1 MSRRNAA
8 EKRPVLPDPQ
18 FNNRLASMMVHRLM
32 KHGKKSTAQKI
43 LSDAFGLINERTGS
57 DPIELF
63 ETAVKNVTPLVE
75 VRARRVGGA
84 TYQVP
89 MEVRQER
96 GTAMALRWLVNFSRS
111 RNGRSMAQKLAGEL
125 MDAANE
131 AGNAVRKREETH
143 KMAEANKAFAPYFDL
158 DCLRSLTPA
167 VSRVPLTM

>member
-18 FNNRLASMMVHRLM
+18 FNNRLATMMVHRLM
-32 KHGKKSTAQKI
+32 KHGKKSTAQRI
-43 LSDAFGLINERTGS
+43 LSDAFSLINERTGNN
-57 DPIELF
+57 PIELF
-63 ETAVKNVTPLVE
+63 ETAIKNVTPLVE

-111 RNGRSMAQKLAGEL
+111 RNGRSMAHKLAGEL

-131 AGNAVRKREETH
+131 SGNAVRKREETH
-143 KMAEANKAFAPYFDL
+143 KMAEANKAFAHY
-158 DCLRSLTPA
+158 RY
-167 VSRVPLTM
+167 